1 MRIHTTLPHILLPLY
16 VLGNDDGKIVG
27 QDSSCLTGQLGSMF
41 LWGVVA
47 DPEGKHREGGVGY
60 GGHEWLPVRLAVAAW
75 EL

>member
-1 MRIHTTLPHILLPLY
+1 MRIHTSLPHIRLPLY
-16 VLGNDDGKIVG
+16 VLGNDDGQIVG

-47 DPEGKHREGGVGY
+47 DPEGKYRKGGVGW
-60 GGHEWLPVRLAVAAW
+60 GHELPPVRLAVAAW